1 MGLFDRSRTTQ
12 TTNQFV
18 EQTEVGISELGAGAI
33 GFAGG
38 NVSVVNT
45 DAGAIA
51 LANEL
56 AGTSVEAVSSVAS
69 QALTSQQKAQF
80 DALKASGMSFQ
91 AALLAI
97 GASQEESARLA
108 ELAIF
113 RVSEANNPA
122 VAAPSTFTPGN
133 IETIVK
139 YGAALLAIVAA
150 VFFLRK
156 G

>member
-56 AGTSVEAVSSVAS
+56 AGTSVEAVGSIAS
-69 QALTSQQKAQF
+69 QALSSQQKAQF

-108 ELAIF
+108 GPGIF
-113 RVSEANNPA
+113 GVSE
-122 VAAPSTFTPGN
+122 
-133 IETIVK
+133 VK
-139 YGAALLAIVAA
+139 KAGV
-150 VFFLRK
+150 
-156 G
+156 